1 MNRPTKAPRSWKR
14 WTSEEI
20 DALKDAVKR
29 RQPMEEILRRLPGRT
44 RGQVYNRTSL
54 LGLTLSG
61 TRYHWTTKDVAVLMD
76 EAKSLPARR
85 VTPAIE
91 AIAQRLGRIPSAVL
105 AQLQYQRRKE
115 RAASR
120 KP

>member
-61 TRYHWTTKDVAVLMD
+61 TRYHWTTVEVTRLMD
-76 EAKSLPARR
+76 LARGLPCRR

-91 AIAQRLGRIPSAVL
+91 KIASTIGRPPSAVA
-105 AQLQYQRRKE
+105 AQIQYQRRKE